1 MARIYVYG
9 SCVSRDSVEFLDMSK
24 HRLLGYTA
32 RQSLISAVSDVYPA
46 SAQLGTLE
54 SRFQIRNLQGDF
66 DGSIFRTLSDVA
78 DQADYIFWDLTD
90 ERLGV
95 IKVADNTYVTRSVEL
110 IQSGLMENFD
120 EATWIQFGTDE
131 HYELWQ
137 ESVRKFAE
145 FTKAR
150 GLQSKLLLFNLPWS
164 MWDNE
169 GTPLKKTWDLFPDEA
184 NNVLARYVGF
194 VREHMGVNYL
204 DIPWDQVAASKT
216 HKWGVAPYHYGDHVY
231 EVVADKF
238 AALETAMS
246 QGREEP
252 GGVVSTTDLAWK
264 DAVADPPTFSI
275 PPGASA
281 FGLQFD
287 ARSAS
292 SAVRLILS
300 LELEGAEGL
309 HLYKHRITK
318 SVMEDIGHFRYLHLD
333 SGQRTYFA
341 GFDLPEGVSCKSLTV
356 KGWQVGKGKVEIG
369 QISLFT
375 NANNRAKCLNS

>member
-9 SCVSRDSVEFLDMSK
+9 SCVSRDSVEFLDMSL

-32 RQSLISAVSDVYPA
+32 RQSLISAVGDVYPA
-46 SAQLGTLE
+46 SAQQGTLE

-66 DGSIFRTLSDVA
+66 DGSIFRTLLDVA

-95 IKVADNTYVTRSVEL
+95 IKVAENTYVTRSVEL
-110 IQSGLMENFD
+110 IQSGLIENL
-120 EATWIQFGTDE
+120 EKAAWIQFGTEE

-137 ESVRKFAE
+137 ESVRQFAE
-145 FTKAR
+145 FTRAH
-150 GLQSKLLLFNLPWS
+150 GLQSKLVLFNLPWS
-164 MWDNE
+164 MWDDE
-169 GTPLKKTWDLFPDEA
+169 GTPLKKIWDLFPDEA
-184 NNVLARYVGF
+184 NNVLARYVAV
-194 VREHMGVNYL
+194 VRQHMDVNYL
-204 DIPWDQVAASKT
+204 DIPWAQVAASKT
-216 HKWGVAPYHYGDHVY
+216 HKWGVAPYHYEDHVY

-238 AALETAMS
+238 KILETAKS
-246 QGREEP
+246 SGREGQ
-252 GGVVSTTDLAWK
+252 GGVVSTSDLAWR

-275 PPGASA
+275 PPDTSA

-287 ARSAS
+287 ARSAG

-300 LELEGAEGL
+300 LELEGADGL

-318 SVMEDIGHFRYLHLD
+318 SVMADIGHFRYLNLD
-333 SGQRTYFA
+333 GGQRTYFA

-356 KGWQVGKGKVEIG
+356 KGWQIGKGNVELG
-369 QISLFT
+369 NMSLFT
-375 NANNRAKCLNS
+375 NAKKGAR